1 MFLALLDMDHLLLL
15 ALVPL
20 SVRSLSLS
28 PTFFAPP
35 DFFSS
40 LAYFTFSQSACNPL
54 SAGRPFSHNYDH
66 SPFPSS
72 SRSLL
77 PVILCIRLT
86 NEPPLS

>member
-1 MFLALLDMDHLLLL
+1 MDRLLLL
-15 ALVPL
+15 ALVPF
-20 SVRSLSLS
+20 SVWSLSLS
-28 PTFFAPP
+28 PTFFAPL

-40 LAYFTFSQSACNPL
+40 LAYFTFSQSLDA
-54 SAGRPFSHNYDH
+54 PFSHNYDH

-77 PVILCIRLT
+77 SVVLCVRFM